1 MEQNIKLLFFTTLSS
16 FIILSWIRHFY
27 NDMSTFNKYLNEN
40 YNPYEKKDIKTY
52 RLLGKCKQDH
62 ISSIVGLKSVI
73 PNNELKD
80 KKNISNSQ
88 KEDKYKYVQLDES
101 SMNSMGHQ
109 KQAKKNKSY
118 IFETKDYSYLE
129 KKIFKELDFFDFLK
143 NNRTISDNLYKKVV
157 LKKRQLRIFT
167 PAILLILLSI
177 SLILDFCC
185 GYGLRRGLFK
195 LLKFSLGDGPLGKLY
210 TFLEKYFVSFF
221 KIDIG
226 GGKSLRITPFFD
238 FLIYFSSFVILGIT
252 LILGVLYYHKK
263 VKKYEKIKYK
273 KK

>member
-1 MEQNIKLLFFTTLSS
+1 
-16 FIILSWIRHFY
+16 
-27 NDMSTFNKYLNEN
+27 STFNKYLNEN

>member
-1 MEQNIKLLFFTTLSS
+1 
-16 FIILSWIRHFY
+16 
-27 NDMSTFNKYLNEN
+27 STFNKYLNEN
-40 YNPYEKKDIKTY
+40 FNPYEKKDIKTY

-73 PNNELKD
+73 PNNARKD

-88 KEDKYKYVQLDES
+88 KEDKYKYVQLDERS
-101 SMNSMGHQ
+101 LNSMGHQ
-109 KQAKKNKSY
+109 KHAKKNKSY

-157 LKKRQLRIFT
+157 RKKCQLRIFT
-167 PAILLILLSI
+167 PVILLILLLI
-177 SLILDFCC
+177 SLILDFFLNC
-185 GYGLRRGLFK
+185 GLKRGLFA
-195 LLKFSLGDGPLGKLY
+195 LLKFSLGDGPLNKLY
-210 TFLEKYFVSFF
+210 TFLETYFDSFF
-221 KIDIG
+221 KIDIENN
-226 GGKSLRITPFFD
+226 KILRITPFFY

-273 KK
+273 KR